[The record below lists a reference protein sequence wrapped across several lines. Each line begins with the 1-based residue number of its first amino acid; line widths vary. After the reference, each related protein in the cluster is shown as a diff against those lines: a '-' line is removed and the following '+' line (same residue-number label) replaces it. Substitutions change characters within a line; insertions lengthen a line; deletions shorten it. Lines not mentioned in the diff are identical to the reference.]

1 MRSDSFKYLVGLGGL
16 CLILLSCKSNKT
28 IIEQV
33 PPRTIS
39 EVLDTLSSKY
49 KSYDFL
55 YAKAKLKYNGE
66 ESRIGGRM
74 TVMMVPDSV
83 IWMNFKKISIEGART
98 LIRPDSLWIL
108 YRFDDLYE
116 ADYTQEYLDFY
127 KIDMSF
133 NQLQELMVG
142 NVPIPEPEEIDL
154 YQESSE
160 YLLEFSDVQ
169 GRYRYKLD
177 MDMNLSHIE
186 INDMQGRTFAMSI
199 SEYDDGGFGRKR
211 DIQITDVDSTSSHIA
226 MKFSTVTF
234 DEPRSIKFDIPEHY
248 RKLP

>member
-211 DIQITDVDSTSSHIA
+211 DIQITDVDS
-226 MKFSTVTF
+226 VTF

>member
-49 KSYDFL
+49 MSYDFL

-83 IWMNFKKISIEGART
+83 IWMNFKKISIEGA
-98 LIRPDSLWIL
+98 
-108 YRFDDLYE
+108 
-116 ADYTQEYLDFY
+116 
-127 KIDMSF
+127 DMSF

>member
-49 KSYDFL
+49 MSYDFL

-83 IWMNFKKISIEGART
+83 IWMN
-98 LIRPDSLWIL
+98 
-108 YRFDDLYE
+108 
-116 ADYTQEYLDFY
+116 
-127 KIDMSF
+127 
-133 NQLQELMVG
+133 
-142 NVPIPEPEEIDL
+142 
-154 YQESSE
+154 
-160 YLLEFSDVQ
+160 
-169 GRYRYKLD
+169 
-177 MDMNLSHIE
+177 
-186 INDMQGRTFAMSI
+186 
-199 SEYDDGGFGRKR
+199 
-211 DIQITDVDSTSSHIA
+211 
-226 MKFSTVTF
+226 
-234 DEPRSIKFDIPEHY
+234 
-248 RKLP
+248 

>member
-1 MRSDSFKYLVGLGGL
+1 
-16 CLILLSCKSNKT
+16 
-28 IIEQV
+28 
-33 PPRTIS
+33 
-39 EVLDTLSSKY
+39 
-49 KSYDFL
+49 
-55 YAKAKLKYNGE
+55 
-66 ESRIGGRM
+66 
-74 TVMMVPDSV
+74 
-83 IWMNFKKISIEGART
+83 
-98 LIRPDSLWIL
+98 
-108 YRFDDLYE
+108 
-116 ADYTQEYLDFY
+116 
-127 KIDMSF
+127 MSF